1 MDHRKGDLSLKEYL
15 NILRQWLSFAH
26 HFIVEQEP
34 KVWLTA
40 AIVVPLFLTGFL
52 SVGRYLYPFAHQI
65 SGALILLY
73 LPMALCSFIGRW
85 I

>member
-1 MDHRKGDLSLKEYL
+1 MNHRKSDLSLKEYL
-15 NILRQWLSFAH
+15 NILRQWLGFAH

-34 KVWLTA
+34 IVWLTA

-52 SVGRYLYPFAHQI
+52 SVGRYLHPFAYQI

-73 LPMALCSFIGRW
+73 LSMALYSFLGRW
-85 I
+85 G